1 MALFHVTFVNLFRS
15 VRAPAFRGVRAANPT
30 LKRTECEC
38 SSPTQAKIKAG
49 DGRRRRSERGG
60 PRRAYVQ
67 WPNVGKQVRASYL

>member
-1 MALFHVTFVNLFRS
+1 MALFHVTFVNSFRS

-38 SSPTQAKIKAG
+38 SSPTQGQNKG
-49 DGRRRRSERGG
+49 RGRRRRSERGG